1 MYLIVLKAFYGDRV
15 QKGIIVEALDDNFF
29 LVNLEH
35 SAKVKLKDIDLIVTR
50 NFREFSCNSSLGNR

>member
-35 SAKVKLKDIDLIVTR
+35 SAKVKLKDIDLIVTK
-50 NFREFSCNSSLGNR
+50 NFPEFSCNSSLGNR